1 MFGEDVKIGEGREAL
16 SGERASFPSPSSPKT
31 FVSGANGVWGGPA
44 AYPGKQ
50 FPGSVV
56 HKNLKGVKKTTRIIA
71 FSAL

>member
-1 MFGEDVKIGEGREAL
+1 MGAFCVYGPSPPPPR
-16 SGERASFPSPSSPKT
+16 PSPSSPKT

-44 AYPGKQ
+44 AYSGKQ

-71 FSAL
+71 FSAR